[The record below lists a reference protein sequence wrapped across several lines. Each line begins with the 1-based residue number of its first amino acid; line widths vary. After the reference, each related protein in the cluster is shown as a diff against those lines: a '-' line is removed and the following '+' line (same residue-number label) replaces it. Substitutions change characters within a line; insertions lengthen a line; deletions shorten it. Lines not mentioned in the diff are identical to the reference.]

1 MISDIL
7 MIISIVCVLA
17 SLIPACISD
26 FKTRLI
32 DTKTWSYAAYIGIPC
47 GLVAFILKLL
57 NEEIVMP
64 SLILTLATVMVV
76 IIITVILAN
85 IRDPWYN
92 PSNCSKCNYKFTSK
106 KDLGSCPNCK
116 KVNGKSILGGADMI
130 AIDIILITS
139 FYLSQQF
146 IPIFI
151 LSFVV
156 SSMAAIICIV
166 ICVSES
172 RNYRIPL
179 IIPITLGYIIT
190 LICIFG
196 SIDVLSFIKL

>member
-7 MIISIVCVLA
+7 MWASIVCVLS
-17 SLIPACISD
+17 SLLPACISD

-32 DTKTWSYAAYIGIPC
+32 DTSTWRYAAYLGIPC
-47 GLVAFILKLL
+47 ALAAFILKLL

-64 SLILTLATVMVV
+64 SLILTLASVMIVIVV
-76 IIITVILAN
+76 TVILAN
-85 IRDPWYN
+85 LRDPWYN
-92 PSNCSKCNYKFTSK
+92 PTNCSKCNYKFRSVK
-106 KDLGSCPNCK
+106 ELISCPKCK
-116 KVNGKSILGGADMI
+116 SVNGKSILGGADMI

-151 LSFVV
+151 LSLIV
-156 SSMAAIICIV
+156 SSIVAIACIAIGV
-166 ICVSES
+166 HNS
-172 RNYRIPL
+172 RGYRVPL
-179 IIPITLGYIIT
+179 IIPITTGYLIT

-196 SIDVLSFIKL
+196 SIDILSLIKM